1 MVWIAIAAALCS
13 AFCLAFGAHFQA
25 MAVRNSVGGLDL
37 KIGNIGKLVSNGR
50 WMSGLL
56 LMVSGMAL
64 NVFALANAPLT
75 VVQPVGAIAL
85 VITALVNAKESDLTL
100 NRPTVLAI
108 ASCMAGSVGFV
119 LMAIMVTNTNQS
131 MTQAEA
137 HLIEFI
143 LACVV
148 AAVALCTVVFH
159 KRLGAFFYIAGAG
172 ILFGFVAVLVRMIAV
187 AFLNLGDASL
197 SNLPW
202 LAGLSVVVAGLLGS
216 YFVQKAY
223 AKGPPDLVI
232 AGLTVIDPIIGIAIG
247 VIILGELRPDVPVL
261 ISLAML
267 VAGILA
273 IIGVVALSRHH
284 PDVIERRVK
293 HAAHRSK
300 SMQGEEK

>member
-1 MVWIAIAAALCS
+1 
-13 AFCLAFGAHFQA
+13 
-25 MAVRNSVGGLDL
+25 MAV
-37 KIGNIGKLVSNGR
+37 
-50 WMSGLL
+50 
-56 LMVSGMAL
+56 
-64 NVFALANAPLT
+64 
-75 VVQPVGAIAL
+75 
-85 VITALVNAKESDLTL
+85 
-100 NRPTVLAI
+100 
-108 ASCMAGSVGFV
+108 
-119 LMAIMVTNTNQS
+119 
-131 MTQAEA
+131 
-137 HLIEFI
+137 
-143 LACVV
+143 
-148 AAVALCTVVFH
+148 
-159 KRLGAFFYIAGAG
+159 
-172 ILFGFVAVLVRMIAV
+172 
-187 AFLNLGDASL
+187 LNLGDASL